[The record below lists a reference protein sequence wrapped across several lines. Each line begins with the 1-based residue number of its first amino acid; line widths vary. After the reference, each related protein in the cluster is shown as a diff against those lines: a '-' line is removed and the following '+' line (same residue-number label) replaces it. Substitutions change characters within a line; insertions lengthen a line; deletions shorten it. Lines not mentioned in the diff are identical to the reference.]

1 MKGKKQGEFETYQL
15 KLENR
20 WNEQFIRQQKALAR
34 EKSKERTKKFKDKVN
49 KLNEIKECIEK
60 TKNI

>member
-1 MKGKKQGEFETYQL
+1 M

-20 WNEQFIRQQKALAR
+20 WNEQFIRQQKALAK

-60 TKNI
+60 TKNIQKFRNEKEEL

>member
-1 MKGKKQGEFETYQL
+1 MKGKKQGELETYQL

-20 WNEQFIRQQKALAR
+20 WNEPFIRQQKALAK

-49 KLNEIKECIEK
+49 KLNEIKECI
-60 TKNI
+60 